1 MIDLAKVDPEGDTLT
16 PEVIKQNIKLP
27 ADLQEAY
34 DRVVIA
40 GQKIMFDEKTNKLV
54 LDAIKGEGSLGIRLG
69 KGIATLMLL
78 LYRESQQTM
87 PPSLIVPAGVCL
99 LGEASDFI
107 RKGNIEP
114 INNQIIA
121 EAIQVFVEAIIQNF
135 GGDTNKMYALFDQF
149 EKDQGQ
155 AQPTNQPGVA

>member
-1 MIDLAKVDPEGDTLT
+1 MIDLAKVDPQGDTLT

-40 GQKIMFDEKTNKLV
+40 GQKIIFDEKTNKLV

-78 LYRESQQTM
+78 LYRESQYCEVSQ
-87 PPSLIVPAGVCL
+87 SGRLHFCDISGKYEERA
-99 LGEASDFI
+99 
-107 RKGNIEP
+107 
-114 INNQIIA
+114 
-121 EAIQVFVEAIIQNF
+121 
-135 GGDTNKMYALFDQF
+135 
-149 EKDQGQ
+149 
-155 AQPTNQPGVA
+155 